1 VVPETEARSRGMN
14 KGVLAIGL
22 AVTLPLLGLLL
33 LNIGRNPSAIASP
46 LIKKPAPD
54 VRMKNLSGGGSLQ
67 LSSLRG
73 RPVVVNF
80 WATWCIPCIQ
90 EHAALTAAARTNPD
104 VTFLGVVYED
114 STENALNFLAQ
125 RGSSYNSYADDDGKA
140 AIAFG
145 VYGVPETFFIDAAG
159 TIVDKYVGPLDDDT
173 IFAKLAAAKK

>member
-1 VVPETEARSRGMN
+1 MN
-14 KGVLAIGL
+14 KGVLAVGL
-22 AVTLPLLGLLL
+22 AVSVPLLGLLL
-33 LNIGRNPSAIASP
+33 LNIGRNPSQIQSP

-54 VRMKNLSGGGSLQ
+54 VRILNLEGGGSLQ

-90 EHAALTAAARTNPD
+90 EHAALTAAARANPD

-114 STENALNFLAQ
+114 TTENALRFLAQ
-125 RGSSYNSYADDDGKA
+125 RGSGYNSYSDDDGKA

-145 VYGVPETFFIDAAG
+145 VYGVPETFFIDSRG
-159 TIVDKYVGPLDDDT
+159 VIVDKYVGPLDDDT
-173 IFAKLAAAKK
+173 LFAKLAAARK